1 MNTFRR
7 PNVLLIYTDQQRGE
21 RLQVTI
27 PAGLSAM
34 KKENDS

>member
-7 PNVLLIYTDQQRGE
+7 PNVLLISRRTAS
-21 RLQVTI
+21 VTI

-34 KKENDS
+34 KKENES

>member
-1 MNTFRR
+1 MNPFRR

-21 RLQVTI
+21 PASVTI

-34 KKENDS
+34 KKENQS

>member
-7 PNVLLIYTDQQRGE
+7 PNVLLIWQTAS
-21 RLQVTI
+21 VTI

-34 KKENDS
+34 KKENES

>member
-21 RLQVTI
+21 RLRT
-27 PAGLSAM
+27 LSRRVYQQ
-34 KKENDS
+34 